1 MLVVLQVIALV
12 LVSINMALALA
23 HALELPGKL
32 RLSRDVYTAVQPIY
46 YPGFTIGGGVGEFG
60 GILATIALLIATPR
74 EMTAFPLTV
83 AALVLLLLGH
93 GVYWLVTHPV
103 NQFWLREQSLKGSG
117 RAFFSFG
124 ARGSGADSD
133 WTALRNRWEYSH
145 VVRAALALAALILL
159 ATAVT
164 LD

>member
-1 MLVVLQVIALV
+1 VLAVLQVIVIV

-32 RLSRDVYTAVQPIY
+32 RLSKDVYTAVQPIY

-60 GILATIALLIATPR
+60 GILATVALLIATPR
-74 EMTAFPLTV
+74 DTNAFQLTL
-83 AALVLLLLGH
+83 AALVLLLIGH
-93 GVYWLVTHPV
+93 GIYWIVTHPV
-103 NQFWLREQSLKGSG
+103 NQFWLRDRELKGAG

-124 ARGSGADSD
+124 SHMRTSD
-133 WTALRNRWEYSH
+133 NWTSLRNRWEYSH
-145 VVRAALALAALILL
+145 VARAAVALVALTLL
-159 ATAVT
+159 ATSVT